1 MKWLRANWRLASVVL
16 SALAATAAFH
26 LVGESMNLLSAS
38 IFGALPVALA
48 ARLFGWRVA
57 VVTLLVEIVGN
68 VDLMIDSAE
77 QDLVSPEEI
86 VLGLTLCVLGLG
98 AGAALADKQ
107 RLNESLLT
115 DPVTRLANREAL
127 VREMARLMRAGD
139 QRLTL
144 AMVHVPDLTE
154 ISDTFGHVVGLELL
168 RIITARIREVAGS
181 NGLAVK
187 GVRDVFAI
195 VWSAQPIEDD
205 KVARALIEAASGTF
219 EVRGVSLQVT
229 AHASVG
235 RWSMTGGTEPDDI
248 IRTTQRALDKAEQS
262 GREWLSAERAT
273 EQGRSRLEVVSELRG
288 AIASGQLRLHYQP
301 IFELPSRKLRGFEA
315 LVRWDHPTRG
325 LVAPGEFI
333 PLAEQSGLIVQLTEW
348 VLNEVMRQ
356 MHRWDV
362 IGLRPQISV
371 NVGAKAL
378 ATSARL
384 PEVVDRLLGSYG
396 VDPARIV
403 IEVTESDIMTDPT
416 RSIAVLNALKSLGLR
431 IEVDDFGTGYSSLS
445 YLRQLPLDG
454 VKIDR
459 SFVRTLLT
467 DANTS
472 AIVRAAIDLSHAL
485 GLEAI
490 AEGVEDEAVLERL
503 TATGCDSAQ
512 GFFFARPMPADTVPA
527 WLAITGGA
535 VAETESE
542 LMPAHPG
549 DKKATVLL
557 VDDEPRLRLSTH
569 RMLSAGGFQVISAAT
584 ASEALQ
590 IYSAQMDSV
599 DVVLTDMHLTD
610 WRGHELA
617 ARMREIRP
625 DLRVVFMSGDTSELR
640 NAGPDQFLA
649 KPFSKR
655 ELLQGI
661 GQALVV

>member
-1 MKWLRANWRLASVVL
+1 MKWVYENWRLATVVL
-16 SALAATAAFH
+16 TALAATAAFH
-26 LVGESMNLLSAS
+26 LVGERMNLLSAS
-38 IFGALPVALA
+38 LFGALPVALA

-57 VVTLLVEIVGN
+57 LATLFIEFLGN
-68 VDLMIDSAE
+68 LDLMITSTEGDV
-77 QDLVSPEEI
+77 VSREEI
-86 VLGLTLCVLGLG
+86 VLGLTLCVIGLG

-107 RLNESLLT
+107 RVNQSLLIE
-115 DPVTRLANREAL
+115 PVTGLANREAL
-127 VREMARLMRAGD
+127 VREMARLMKTGD
-139 QRLTL
+139 HRVTL

-154 ISDTFGHVVGLELL
+154 ISETFGYEVGVELL
-168 RIITARIREVAGS
+168 RIITARIRDVAGS

-187 GVRDVFAI
+187 GVRDLFAI
-195 VWSAQPIEDD
+195 VWAAQPLEDD
-205 KVARALIEAASGTF
+205 QVARAMIAAASGTF
-219 EVRGVSLQVT
+219 ELRGVTLQVS

-235 RWSMTGGTEPDDI
+235 RWSVTGGTEPDDI
-248 IRTTQRALDKAEQS
+248 IRSTQRALDKAKQN
-262 GREWLSAERAT
+262 GREWHSAERAT
-273 EQGRSRLEVVSELRG
+273 EQGRSRLEIVSELRV
-288 AIASGQLRLHYQP
+288 AIAGGQLRLHYQP

-315 LVRWDHPTRG
+315 LVRWDHPIRG
-325 LVAPGEFI
+325 LVAPSEFI

-356 MHRWDV
+356 MHRWDA
-362 IGLRPQISV
+362 IGLRPQIAV

-378 ATSARL
+378 ATTARL
-384 PEVVDRLLGSYG
+384 PEVVDHLLGSYG

-403 IEVTESDIMTDPT
+403 IEVTESDVMTDPT

-459 SFVRTLLT
+459 SFMRTLLT

-485 GLEAI
+485 GLEAV
-490 AEGVEDEAVLERL
+490 AEGVEDEASLERL
-503 TATGCDSAQ
+503 IATGCDSAQ

-535 VAETESE
+535 VVETESE
-542 LMPAHPG
+542 LMPALV
-549 DKKATVLL
+549 DNKKATVLL

-590 IYSAQMDSV
+590 IYSAQMDNV
-599 DVVLTDMHLTD
+599 DLVLTDMHLTD

-655 ELLQGI
+655 DLLQGI